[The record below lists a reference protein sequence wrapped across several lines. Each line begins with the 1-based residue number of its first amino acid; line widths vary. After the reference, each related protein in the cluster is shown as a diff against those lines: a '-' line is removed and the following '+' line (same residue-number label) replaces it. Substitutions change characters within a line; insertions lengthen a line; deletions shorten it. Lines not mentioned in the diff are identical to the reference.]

1 MDNWAAMVCTHTAT
15 HIAILLTYHA
25 GTFQFNTSE
34 SKVPHG
40 ILYNQGH
47 RALHLHLSGE
57 KSSCNH
63 NDKGSLHSTE
73 WAPTPS

>member
-15 HIAILLTYHA
+15 HIAILLTHHA

-34 SKVPHG
+34 SKVPRG

-47 RALHLHLSGE
+47 RALHLHL
-57 KSSCNH
+57 
-63 NDKGSLHSTE
+63 
-73 WAPTPS
+73 